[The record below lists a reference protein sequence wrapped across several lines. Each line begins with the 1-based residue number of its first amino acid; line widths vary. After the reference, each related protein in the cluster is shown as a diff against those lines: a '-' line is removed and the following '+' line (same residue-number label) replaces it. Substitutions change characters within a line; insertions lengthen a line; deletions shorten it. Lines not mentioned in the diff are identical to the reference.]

1 MIQTT
6 KIHHT
11 SDKFIQ
17 TLGDYMTPS
26 SVKNVTEAYE
36 FARLS
41 HGEQKRMSGEPYI
54 VHPVATAQHLA
65 AMRLDSTT
73 IIAALLHDVM
83 EDCNVSYDTLRS
95 KFGNEVA
102 HLVDGAT
109 KLKHLDGLA
118 NGSQMA
124 KQRENPENRRS
135 ANLRKMLVAMAQDV
149 RVILIKLS
157 DRLHNMQTLKYLPEN
172 RRKRIARETLDIHAP
187 LAHRLGMNEI
197 KWQLEDEAFRYLMP
211 DEYKAVS
218 KLVARKRAEREQ
230 YVNAA
235 VQTIKSELDKSIIE
249 STVYGRAKH
258 LYSIYDKL
266 NRYQK
271 MGKKFNEIHDLI
283 AIRILTEKTD
293 ECYRALGVVHTK
305 WRPVNGEFDDYI
317 ANPKENMYQSLHTSV
332 MGPGNFPLEVQIRTK
347 NMDKIAQEGVAS
359 HWSYKENEVGAP
371 NSEGFEQQMTWLRR
385 ILEWQQELSGDEE
398 YLTSVK
404 TDLLGDQIFSYTPK
418 GDVIDLPIG
427 ATPLDFAYRIHTE
440 LGHNTSGAHINGKMV
455 ALNTLL
461 QNGDVVEIKKSHQTK
476 GPSLDWLNPNLH
488 YLSSA
493 GAQSKV
499 RQWFRKQDKKTI
511 IRQGRNILQKEL
523 MRLGIESSEP
533 FIASELGMN
542 SVTELLEQLGSAQMP
557 VSRIAEAIDFNETNK
572 KLDKGTFRTVTE
584 SKSKGLVVMGEPDTL
599 TRIAQCC
606 SPLQGDEIIGYLTR
620 GQGVTV
626 HRVSCNKTPY
636 PIAPEKVIEVN
647 WGQRANTHPA
657 RLTLNAYD
665 RIGLIRDITEVVS
678 SEGINIHRV
687 SSREDE
693 GSNAVTIALTVYIV
707 GVEQLS
713 TLFSKL
719 EAIPSV
725 GSVIRINE

>member
-109 KLKHLDGLA
+109 KLKHLDGLT
-118 NGSQMA
+118 NRSQMA
-124 KQRENPENRRS
+124 KQRQNPENRRS

-218 KLVARKRAEREQ
+218 KLVARKRGEREQ
-230 YVNAA
+230 YVNAL
-235 VQTIKSELDKSIIE
+235 VKTIKSELDKSIIE

-271 MGKKFNEIHDLI
+271 MGKKFDEIHDLI

-293 ECYRALGVVHTK
+293 ECYGALGVVHTK

-359 HWSYKENEVGAP
+359 HWSYKENEVGSP

-461 QNGDVVEIKKSHQTK
+461 QNGDVVEIKKSHKAK
-476 GPSLDWLNPNLH
+476 GPTLDWLNPNLH

-499 RQWFRKQDKKTI
+499 RQWFRKQDKKAM

-533 FIASELGMN
+533 FIASELGLN

-557 VSRIAEAIDFNETNK
+557 VSRIAESIDFNETNK
-572 KLDKGTFRTVTE
+572 KLDNRTFRTVTE

-599 TRIAQCC
+599 TRFAQCC
-606 SPLQGDEIIGYLTR
+606 SPLQGDDIVGYLTR

-626 HRVSCNKTPY
+626 HRISCNKTPY
-636 PIAPEKVIEVN
+636 AISPEKVIEVN
-647 WGQRANTHPA
+647 WGQRATTYPA

-719 EAIPSV
+719 EAIPGV

>member
-230 YVNAA
+230 YVNAL
-235 VQTIKSELDKSIIE
+235 VKTIKSELDKSIIE

>member
-17 TLGDYMTPS
+17 TLGAYMTPS

-124 KQRENPENRRS
+124 KQRQNPENRRS

-211 DEYKAVS
+211 DEYKLVS

-271 MGKKFNEIHDLI
+271 MGKKFDEIHDLI
-283 AIRILTEKTD
+283 AIRILTEQTD
-293 ECYRALGVVHTK
+293 ECYGALGVVHTK

-332 MGPGNFPLEVQIRTK
+332 IGPGNFPLEVQIRTK

-461 QNGDVVEIKKSHQTK
+461 QNGDVVEIKKSHKAK

-499 RQWFRKQDKKTI
+499 RQWFRKQDKKAI

-542 SVTELLEQLGSAQMP
+542 SVTELLEQLGSARMP

-572 KLDKGTFRTVTE
+572 NLDKGTFRTVTE

-599 TRIAQCC
+599 TRIARCC
-606 SPLQGDEIIGYLTR
+606 SPLHGDEIIGYFLIYK
-620 GQGVTV
+620 TV
-626 HRVSCNKTPY
+626 KTHTC
-636 PIAPEKVIEVN
+636 K
-647 WGQRANTHPA
+647 
-657 RLTLNAYD
+657 
-665 RIGLIRDITEVVS
+665 
-678 SEGINIHRV
+678 
-687 SSREDE
+687 
-693 GSNAVTIALTVYIV
+693 
-707 GVEQLS
+707 
-713 TLFSKL
+713 
-719 EAIPSV
+719 
-725 GSVIRINE
+725 

>member
-17 TLGDYMTPS
+17 TLGAYMTPS

-124 KQRENPENRRS
+124 KQRQNPENRRS

-271 MGKKFNEIHDLI
+271 MGKKFDEIHDLI

-293 ECYRALGVVHTK
+293 ECYGALGVVHTK

-461 QNGDVVEIKKSHQTK
+461 QNGDVVEIKKSHKAK

-499 RQWFRKQDKKTI
+499 RQWFRKQDKKAI

-542 SVTELLEQLGSAQMP
+542 SVTELLEQLGSARMP

-572 KLDKGTFRTVTE
+572 NLDKGTFRTVTE

-599 TRIAQCC
+599 TRIARCC
-606 SPLQGDEIIGYLTR
+606 SPLHGDEIIGYLTR

-626 HRVSCNKTPY
+626 HRVSCNNTPY

>member
-17 TLGDYMTPS
+17 TLGAYMTPS

-124 KQRENPENRRS
+124 KQRQNPENRRS

-211 DEYKAVS
+211 DEYKLVS

-271 MGKKFNEIHDLI
+271 MGKKFDEIHDLI
-283 AIRILTEKTD
+283 AIRILTEKID
-293 ECYRALGVVHTK
+293 ECYGALGVVHTK

-461 QNGDVVEIKKSHQTK
+461 QNGDVVEIKKSHKAK

-499 RQWFRKQDKKTI
+499 RQWFRKQDKKAI

-542 SVTELLEQLGSAQMP
+542 SVTELLEQLGSARMP

-572 KLDKGTFRTVTE
+572 NLDKGTFRTVTE

-599 TRIAQCC
+599 TRIARCC
-606 SPLQGDEIIGYLTR
+606 SPLHGDEIIGYLTR

-626 HRVSCNKTPY
+626 HRLSCNNTPY

-657 RLTLNAYD
+657 RLTLDAYD

>member
-17 TLGDYMTPS
+17 TLGAYMTPS

-124 KQRENPENRRS
+124 KQRQNPENRRS

-211 DEYKAVS
+211 DEYKLVS

-271 MGKKFNEIHDLI
+271 MGKKFDEIHDLI
-283 AIRILTEKTD
+283 AIRILTEQTD
-293 ECYRALGVVHTK
+293 ECYGALGVVHTK

-461 QNGDVVEIKKSHQTK
+461 QNGDVVEIKKSHKAK

-499 RQWFRKQDKKTI
+499 RQWFRKQDKKAI

-542 SVTELLEQLGSAQMP
+542 SVTELLEQLGSARMP

-572 KLDKGTFRTVTE
+572 NLDKGTFRTVTE

-599 TRIAQCC
+599 TRIARCC
-606 SPLQGDEIIGYLTR
+606 SPLHGDEIIGYLTR

-626 HRVSCNKTPY
+626 HRLSCNNTPY

-657 RLTLNAYD
+657 RLTLDAYD

>member
-11 SDKFIQ
+11 SDKFLQ

-41 HGEQKRMSGEPYI
+41 HGKQKRMSGEPYI

-65 AMRLDSTT
+65 EMRLDSTT

-83 EDCNVSYDTLRS
+83 EDCNVSYDTLRN

-109 KLKHLDGLA
+109 KLKHLDGLTDR
-118 NGSQMA
+118 SQMA
-124 KQRENPENRRS
+124 KQRQNPENRRS

-157 DRLHNMQTLKYLPEN
+157 DRLHNMQTLKYLPKN

-218 KLVARKRAEREQ
+218 KLVARKRGEREQ

-235 VQTIKSELDKSIIE
+235 VKTIKSELDKSIIE

-271 MGKKFNEIHDLI
+271 MGKKFDEIHDLI
-283 AIRILTEKTD
+283 AIRILTEKTN
-293 ECYRALGVVHTK
+293 ECYGALGVVHTK

-404 TDLLGDQIFSYTPK
+404 TDLL
-418 GDVIDLPIG
+418 
-427 ATPLDFAYRIHTE
+427 
-440 LGHNTSGAHINGKMV
+440 
-455 ALNTLL
+455 LL
-461 QNGDVVEIKKSHQTK
+461 SENK
-476 GPSLDWLNPNLH
+476 NL
-488 YLSSA
+488 L
-493 GAQSKV
+493 
-499 RQWFRKQDKKTI
+499 
-511 IRQGRNILQKEL
+511 
-523 MRLGIESSEP
+523 
-533 FIASELGMN
+533 
-542 SVTELLEQLGSAQMP
+542 
-557 VSRIAEAIDFNETNK
+557 
-572 KLDKGTFRTVTE
+572 
-584 SKSKGLVVMGEPDTL
+584 
-599 TRIAQCC
+599 
-606 SPLQGDEIIGYLTR
+606 
-620 GQGVTV
+620 
-626 HRVSCNKTPY
+626 
-636 PIAPEKVIEVN
+636 
-647 WGQRANTHPA
+647 
-657 RLTLNAYD
+657 
-665 RIGLIRDITEVVS
+665 
-678 SEGINIHRV
+678 
-687 SSREDE
+687 
-693 GSNAVTIALTVYIV
+693 
-707 GVEQLS
+707 
-713 TLFSKL
+713 
-719 EAIPSV
+719 
-725 GSVIRINE
+725 

>member
-17 TLGDYMTPS
+17 TLGAYMTPS

-124 KQRENPENRRS
+124 KQRQNPENRRS

-211 DEYKAVS
+211 DEYKLVS

-271 MGKKFNEIHDLI
+271 MGKKFDEIHDLI
-283 AIRILTEKTD
+283 AIRILTEQTD
-293 ECYRALGVVHTK
+293 ECYGALGVVHTK

-332 MGPGNFPLEVQIRTK
+332 IGPGNFPLEVQIRTK

-461 QNGDVVEIKKSHQTK
+461 QNGDVVEIKKSHKAK

-499 RQWFRKQDKKTI
+499 RQWFRKQDKKAI

-542 SVTELLEQLGSAQMP
+542 SVTELLEQLGSARMP

-572 KLDKGTFRTVTE
+572 NLDKGTFRTVTE

-599 TRIAQCC
+599 TRIARCC
-606 SPLQGDEIIGYLTR
+606 SPLHGDEIIGYLTR

-626 HRVSCNKTPY
+626 HRLSCNNTPY

-657 RLTLNAYD
+657 RLTLDAYD

>member
-293 ECYRALGVVHTK
+293 ECYGALGVVHTK